1 MDKRKKTAVTI
12 VMTCILILIMALVIM
27 YRIKENNS
35 KDYTKYENQNTKE
48 TSTIQ
53 SSKIGLQRKDIEKI
67 WNDSALEENRQE
79 KEFYRFEFPMYRGES
94 VEEVFSLYFR
104 FYVSCEDGEYYLD
117 PRIIFGGFYNVSDIK
132 DDKISKEFTI
142 LSDKESLKFNIFKD
156 EKKSADDGNTYNA
169 MAFSTE
175 NIDEFEKI
183 VKSKNVNIKI
193 TLDNRKFVFDLGK
206 DEKKKLHSLIS
217 DYKKLEEKVCDDKQ

>member
-1 MDKRKKTAVTI
+1 M
-12 VMTCILILIMALVIM
+12 CI
-27 YRIKENNS
+27 R
-35 KDYTKYENQNTKE
+35 D
-48 TSTIQ
+48 
-53 SSKIGLQRKDIEKI
+53 R
-67 WNDSALEENRQE
+67 
-79 KEFYRFEFPMYRGES
+79 
-94 VEEVFSLYFR
+94 
-104 FYVSCEDGEYYLD
+104 YYLD
-117 PRIIFGGFYNVSDIK
+117 TRIIFGGFYNVSDIK

-142 LSDKESLKFNIFKD
+142 LSDKESLKFNIFTD

-169 MAFSTE
+169 MAFSKE